1 MPVSAMEASK
11 MPASGR
17 GSTLTPPK
25 ASNPVNMV
33 RGARSGTTAPA
44 NYKPTPTKQ
53 PTRRK
58 KRRPAV
64 K

>member
-1 MPVSAMEASK
+1 MPLSAMEAAK
-11 MPASGR
+11 
-17 GSTLTPPK
+17 TP
-25 ASNPVNMV
+25 ASNPTNMV

-44 NYKPTPTKQ
+44 NYKAVAPKKQ